1 MVFTILTALLV
12 LGIVGWST
20 GLIARIMKRTEQTE
34 IPNVP
39 IETEEIIW
47 RDRALEA
54 AARAYSGIEDG
65 PIRVEDLTDLTVLHI
80 RGKVCSFDRGALPES
95 EQTDELQDLTDLRW
109 FPDLTCLFLE
119 DQAITS
125 LETLP
130 PCRIKELIL
139 HHCKVTDLNGIGSLS
154 LLRELDVADCPLR
167 QLSNL
172 DLCLDLWHLSLIDCN
187 VTDLS
192 IVKPLIKLVE
202 VSFSGC
208 SLEGMETVFGLS
220 SLTDVALY
228 DCDLRGGFFYDFDAE
243 SRIVNL
249 LLSDC
254 ELNSTRNLEDFKG
267 LTTLTLVRTGETLD
281 WSELISLPSLKTVY
295 ADISMQ
301 DMLKDVLEGSEIALE
316 PADG

>member
-1 MVFTILTALLV
+1 M
-12 LGIVGWST
+12 
-20 GLIARIMKRTEQTE
+20 
-34 IPNVP
+34 
-39 IETEEIIW
+39 
-47 RDRALEA
+47 
-54 AARAYSGIEDG
+54 
-65 PIRVEDLTDLTVLHI
+65 
-80 RGKVCSFDRGALPES
+80 
-95 EQTDELQDLTDLRW
+95 LQNLTDLRC

-125 LETLP
+125 LETMP
-130 PCRIKELIL
+130 PCGIRELIL
-139 HHCKVTDLNGIGSLS
+139 HHCAVTDLKGIGSLS
-154 LLRELDVADCPLR
+154 MLRELDVTDCPLR
-167 QLSNL
+167 RLGNL
-172 DLCLDLWHLSLIDCN
+172 DLCLELRHLSLIDCN

-192 IVKPLIKLVE
+192 VVKPLTKLVE

-316 PADG
+316 VAGS